1 MKQNSWEKKNETN
14 VLQLQ
19 EKDVGEYKVTQ
30 DLKYLKTK
38 YNTLKSRPLGAQ
50 FSESSKG
57 TSIQKS
63 VKSDSQVGTKEIF
76 PSSILKEKNKYRAEN
91 ACSQNTGWW

>member
-38 YNTLKSRPLGAQ
+38 YNTLKSRP
-50 FSESSKG
+50 
-57 TSIQKS
+57 
-63 VKSDSQVGTKEIF
+63 
-76 PSSILKEKNKYRAEN
+76 
-91 ACSQNTGWW
+91 